1 MKRLGLKST
10 AAPLGARAFYDW
22 LFVGGSSLAKI
33 KMASLEDIFLL
44 LLLVGDQNNLARGL
58 ESVGKFVIF
67 YG

>member
-1 MKRLGLKST
+1 VKQLGLKST

-44 LLLVGDQNNLARGL
+44 LWLVGDQNNPAGGL
-58 ESVGKFVIF
+58 KASESL
-67 YG
+67 